1 MRTSQHGELLFPAT
15 FVCDLNRCRCLSPH
29 CLAVSPPRGT
39 SMPPPLW
46 STTRAPEIRFFRG
59 SITRPQ
65 CSLSTLR
72 SPPHDGPRKTRLQP
86 VANLCC
92 AGLVTRRVTF
102 EVSTHV
108 SSSAKLA
115 WRNDHQSM
123 SCRRDK

>member
-1 MRTSQHGELLFPAT
+1 ML
-15 FVCDLNRCRCLSPH
+15 
-29 CLAVSPPRGT
+29 PP
-39 SMPPPLW
+39 SW
-46 STTRAPEIRFFRG
+46 STTRAPAVIFFRG
-59 SITRPQ
+59 SITQPQ

-72 SPPHDGPRKTRLQP
+72 SPPHDEPRKTRLQL

-115 WRNDHQSM
+115 WRNDHQPLAPPSAQRARVNQP
-123 SCRRDK
+123 SSSSLV